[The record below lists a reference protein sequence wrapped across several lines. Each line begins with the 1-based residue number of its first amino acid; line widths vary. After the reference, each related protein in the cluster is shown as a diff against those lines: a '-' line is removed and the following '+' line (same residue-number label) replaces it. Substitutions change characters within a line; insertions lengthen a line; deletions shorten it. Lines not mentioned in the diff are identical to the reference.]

1 MLNAE
6 AGDISKQLTAKIYE
20 INNKLNTVGDIT
32 INLAANG
39 EYTISKTIE
48 TASQV
53 TIAGPATLAEGEKAP
68 VINASSLDGALIKLA
83 GSTTKAKKSDDT
95 ESTYLWYG
103 NVAVTNLSIT
113 GLKKQLVQASE
124 NARIDQIL
132 LENSVVEMAGQV
144 NVFDLGAAFYTDLTI
159 KNSTIWGTT
168 ETNHNKY
175 LIKTD
180 GRCENL
186 EKVGDVY
193 PKDVTTS
200 IISSTLY
207 NIARGQKLNN
217 SNGHMKGKTYNVQKM
232 ENSILVNV
240 GTKIGNEV
248 NGWCFGTN
256 SANMKMSY
264 KNNTYITL
272 DAEDNVVNVSGW
284 TDASKIGSDQS
295 GTALTT
301 NPGIAYAKA
310 EAGDFTIGA
319 STAQAKFK
327 TGDPRWLVDFV
338 AIYTITKGEITN
350 GTVEVASSAA
360 EGEKVYPI
368 LTPDAGYAVDKL
380 PVIKNAEGTDV
391 TETITF
397 DEDETGKYFV
407 MPAFNITVDYEFS
420 KLYTITLPTET
431 SNGTVTIVKP
441 AEGNQSV
448 AGKEIKLKVT
458 GLADGYKVVVKN
470 GDTDI
475 TLNEGDH
482 TNYDYYFT
490 MPEGDVTISIVDGT
504 GINGITVDG
513 AANDIFSDGKPVYN
527 LSGQRVFKGYKG
539 VVIKNGKK
547 IVVK

>member
-1 MLNAE
+1 
-6 AGDISKQLTAKIYE
+6 
-20 INNKLNTVGDIT
+20 VT
-32 INLAANG
+32 INLAENG

-124 NARIDQIL
+124 TARIDQIL

-144 NVFDLGAAFYTDLTI
+144 NVFDLGSAFYTDLTI

-186 EKVGDVY
+186 EKVDNVY

-200 IISSTLY
+200 IINSTLY

-319 STAQAKFK
+319 STAQAKFQ
-327 TGDPRWLVDFV
+327 TGDPRWLVAFTGYTVTV
-338 AIYTITKGEITN
+338 AETTN
-350 GTVEVASSAA
+350 GTVALSGTAPYAA
-360 EGEKVYPI
+360 GE
-368 LTPDAGYAVDKL
+368 
-380 PVIKNAEGTDV
+380 E
-391 TETITF
+391 
-397 DEDETGKYFV
+397 
-407 MPAFNITVDYEFS
+407 ITV
-420 KLYTITLPTET
+420 TAT
-431 SNGTVTIVKP
+431 P
-441 AEGNQSV
+441 AEGYELD
-448 AGKEIKLKVT
+448 AITVT
-458 GLADGYKVVVKN
+458 GVNSNLAVVV
-470 GDTDI
+470 TD
-475 TLNEGDH
+475 GK
-482 TNYDYYFT
+482 FT
-490 MPEGDVTISIVDGT
+490 MPADDVTVTVTFKVST
-504 GINGITVDG
+504 GIQNVSVENDSLENATIYDLNGRRVENPTKKGIYIV
-513 AANDIFSDGKPVYN
+513 NGK
-527 LSGQRVFKGYKG
+527 K
-539 VVIKNGKK
+539 VVIK
-547 IVVK
+547 